1 MNINK
6 VFILGAGFMGM
17 GIAQN
22 AITSGLNVT
31 VYDINETQLKK
42 GVDTV
47 AKMLN
52 KSVSKGKM
60 KKEEMEDALS
70 RLSTSTDI
78 SHCSTADLII
88 EAATENEEIKISIIK
103 EIDKYAKDSAIISS
117 NTSSI
122 SITTLASNIKD
133 PSKFV
138 GIHFFSPVPLIK
150 LVEIVKGLKTSRET
164 VEKAISFGEV
174 LGKTC
179 ITAKDE
185 PGFIINRMLIPMI
198 NEAFELVERGIGS
211 IEEID
216 TGMRIGLNHPMGPME
231 LVDMIGID
239 IELAV
244 MEVLYNEFGDPKY
257 RPSVLLRRMAAAGDL
272 GRKTGRGFY
281 IYHED
286 GTKTA
291 NQQILEY
298 KQCK

>member
-1 MNINK
+1 MTIK
-6 VFILGAGFMGM
+6 KICVLGAGFMGM
-17 GIAQN
+17 GIAQT
-22 AITSGLNVT
+22 AITSDISVV
-31 VYDINETQLKK
+31 VYDINENQLKN
-42 GVDTV
+42 GVKNV
-47 AKMLN
+47 EKMLQKN
-52 KSVSKGKM
+52 VDKGRTT
-60 KKEEMEDALS
+60 KEEMDNALS
-70 RLSTSTDI
+70 KLTTSQDI
-78 SHCSTADLII
+78 SCCNDSDIII

-103 EIDKYAKDSAIISS
+103 EVDKYAKDTAIIAS

-122 SITTLASNIKD
+122 SITTLASHIKD

-150 LVEIVKGLKTSRET
+150 LLEIVRGLQTSKETIKT
-164 VEKAISFGEV
+164 AIAFGEK

-179 ITAKDE
+179 INAKDE

-216 TGMRIGLNHPMGPME
+216 TGMRLGLNHPMGPME

-244 MEVLYNEFGDPKY
+244 MEVLYREFGDPKY
-257 RPSVLLRRMAAAGDL
+257 RPSVLLRRMAAAGNL
-272 GRKTGRGFY
+272 GKKTGKGFY

-286 GTKTA
+286 GTKTP
-291 NQQILEY
+291 NNDLLDYCRI
-298 KQCK
+298 